1 MLAGRIFA
9 ELSRMFPNNARI
21 VTGEAEVEIFKG
33 YPLKAIDMLNRVI
46 EKIPEKFIQ
55 DKSRGYRVLSHA
67 YRNLGDWEG
76 ARNSIYQAE
85 LIEDSLS

>member
-1 MLAGRIFA
+1 
-9 ELSRMFPNNARI
+9 
-21 VTGEAEVEIFKG
+21 
-33 YPLKAIDMLNRVI
+33 
-46 EKIPEKFIQ
+46 
-55 DKSRGYRVLSHA
+55 LSHA